1 MIWVLQRGQTRVSFQ
16 EKTTE
21 SLFQQIFLQVP
32 KPTGSCGDD
41 DAGSEGGGGVT
52 EPLNPRR
59 RSRLEWLERSK
70 CRDVISLSLCDLFDS
85 LVPDSIQN

>member
-1 MIWVLQRGQTRVSFQ
+1 MIWVLPAWTDESLLPR
-16 EKTTE
+16 KTTE

-32 KPTGSCGDD
+32 KPTGSCGED

-85 LVPDSIQN
+85 SVSDSIQN